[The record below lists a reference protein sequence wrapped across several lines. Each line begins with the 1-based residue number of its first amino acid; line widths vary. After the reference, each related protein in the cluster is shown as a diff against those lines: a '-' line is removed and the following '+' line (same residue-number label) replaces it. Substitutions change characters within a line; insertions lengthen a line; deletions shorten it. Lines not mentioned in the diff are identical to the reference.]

1 LSSARQKSRR
11 STPGKRRAAV
21 ACAVTAF
28 AASALLAQHT
38 PTSPAFA
45 AVGVVPHVPEQA
57 VQLGRLTTAASG
69 TLELDIVLKPS
80 RSAQLL
86 ALATAV
92 STPGSAR
99 YRRYLTPAQVSR
111 RFGASRAT
119 VAAVTKGLR
128 QRGLH
133 IAGLSA
139 NRLII
144 RVTGSAA
151 EVEHALGVALVR
163 YRLPNGDVAYAND
176 RAPTLPRAIAAR
188 VASVVGLSS
197 FPKETASR
205 ARATRAARHRVAPRT
220 AAAGAAGPQLTPTC
234 SQQITQASETYAQQL
249 VSSSDLAQVYG
260 VNGLYAAG
268 NLGQGATVALIEFS
282 SFISS
287 DIGTFAA
294 CFGITPHINE
304 VPIDGGTGAPV
315 DSGPGVDDQIE
326 AELDIEAVLGLAP
339 DATIDVYEAPQAG
352 NGPLDVFSA
361 AIANPDVEVIS
372 TSWGRCEA
380 QAADLVQ
387 PESTLFQE
395 AAAEGKTIV
404 AASGDSGSEDCYGQT
419 HGDQATKFAVDDP
432 AGQPFITGVGGTTF
446 LSLGPPASS
455 AVWNLAGAAGGG
467 GVSSLN
473 PMPSYQSGAAP
484 ALGVV
489 GQYSTCASGAGNC
502 REVPDVSAD
511 AGTPFATFCTEGGRG
526 GCDSSGWTGFRGT
539 SLAAPVWG
547 AIFALADTSQICT
560 AHRIGFANP
569 LLYAIAGGTGY
580 ASAFTDVTQ
589 GNNDLG
595 FNGGL
600 YTAAPGYDLATGLGT
615 PITGSGTGTDSGLV
629 DQLCGVAPP
638 VPVTT
643 VTGISPDAGPLGG
656 GVRLTIK
663 GSGLAGATAVS
674 FGKKAAI
681 TFAVVSDTAISA
693 VAPPGAG
700 KAAVTVTTPLGTSKV
715 AATAQFAYLG
725 VPAVDAVS
733 PATGPRRG
741 GTKVTVTGTSFVE
754 VTAVRFGARKAASFR
769 ILSPTRISAVAPPG
783 SGSAPVVV
791 VTPGGASRPSP
802 AGRFHYP

>member
-1 LSSARQKSRR
+1 M
-11 STPGKRRAAV
+11 RRAAA
-21 ACAVTAF
+21 ACAVTAI
-28 AASALLAQHT
+28 AASVLLVQHGST
-38 PTSPAFA
+38 VPAFA
-45 AVGVVPHVPEQA
+45 AVGLVPHVPEQA
-57 VQLGRLTTAASG
+57 VALGRLTTAAPA
-69 TLELDIVLKPS
+69 TLKLDIVLKPTKA
-80 RSAQLL
+80 AQLL

-92 STPGSAR
+92 STPGSASFH
-99 YRRYLTPAQVSR
+99 RYLTPAQAAR
-111 RFGASRAT
+111 RFGASRVT
-119 VAAVTKGLR
+119 IAAVTKSLR
-128 QRGLH
+128 ERGLH
-133 IAGLSA
+133 IGGLSA

-144 RVTGSAA
+144 RVTGSAS

-197 FPKETASR
+197 FKNETASR
-205 ARATRAARHRVAPRT
+205 ARATGAARHRVAPRT
-220 AAAGAAGPQLTPTC
+220 AAAGAAGPQLNPTC
-234 SQQITQASETYAQQL
+234 AQQITQASQTYAQQL
-249 VSSSDLAQVYG
+249 VSSADLAQAYG

-304 VPIDGGTGAPV
+304 VPVDGGPGPAVT
-315 DSGPGVDDQIE
+315 SGPGVDDQVE

-339 DATIDVYEAPQAG
+339 NATIDVYEAPLNQPGAG
-352 NGPLDVFSA
+352 ALDVFSQ

-380 QAADLVQ
+380 QADPGLTQ
-387 PESTLFQE
+387 PENTLFQE

-404 AASGDSGSEDCYGQT
+404 SAAGDSGSEDCFGQT
-419 HGDQATKFAVDDP
+419 HGGQATQLAVDDP

-455 AVWNLAGAAGGG
+455 SAWNTTTGAGGG

-473 PMPSYQSGAAP
+473 QMPSYQSGAAP

-511 AGTPFATFCTEGGRG
+511 AGTPFATFCTEGGRD
-526 GCDSSGWTGFRGT
+526 GCDSAGWTGFRGT

-547 AIFALADTSQICT
+547 AIFALADTSQACT
-560 AHRIGFANP
+560 SHRIGFANP

-595 FNGGL
+595 YHGGL
-600 YTAAPGYDLATGLGT
+600 YTAAAGYDLATGLGT
-615 PITGSGTGTDSGLV
+615 PITGGGTGTDSGLV

-663 GSGLAGATAVS
+663 GSALAGATAVS
-674 FGKKAAI
+674 FGKKPAI
-681 TFAVVSDTAISA
+681 TFAVISDTAISA

-700 KAAVTVTTPLGTSKV
+700 KAPITVTTPLGTSKV

-725 VPAVDAVS
+725 VPTVGRIS
-733 PATGPRRG
+733 PATGARRG

-769 ILSPTRISAVAPPG
+769 ILSPTRISVVAPPG
-783 SGSAPVVV
+783 RGSATVVV
-791 VTPGGASRPSP
+791 VTPGGASSPSRG
-802 AGRFHYP
+802 GRFSYP

>member
-1 LSSARQKSRR
+1 M
-11 STPGKRRAAV
+11 RRAAA
-21 ACAVTAF
+21 ACAVTAL
-28 AASALLAQHT
+28 AASALLVQHSS
-38 PTSPAFA
+38 TSPAFA
-45 AVGVVPHVPEQA
+45 TVGLVPHVPEQA
-57 VQLGRLTTAASG
+57 VALGRLTTAEPA
-69 TLELDIVLKPS
+69 TLKLDIVLKPS
-80 RSAQLL
+80 KAAQLL

-92 STPGSAR
+92 STPGSSSFH
-99 YRRYLTPAQVSR
+99 RYLTPAQVAR

-128 QRGLH
+128 QRGLR

-151 EVEHALGVALVR
+151 EVEHALAVSLVR
-163 YRLPNGDVAYAND
+163 YRLPNGEVAYAND
-176 RAPTLPRAIAAR
+176 RAPTLPRALAAR

-197 FPKETASR
+197 FANETASR
-205 ARATRAARHRVAPRT
+205 ARATKAPRHRVAPRT
-220 AAAGAAGPQLTPTC
+220 TAAGAAGPQLTPTC
-234 SQQITQASETYAQQL
+234 SQQITQESQTYAQQL
-249 VSSSDLAQVYG
+249 VSSADLAQAYG
-260 VNGLYAAG
+260 INGLYAAG

-287 DIGTFAA
+287 DIGTFSA
-294 CFGITPHINE
+294 CFGITPHVNE
-304 VPIDGGTGAPV
+304 VPIDGGTGPAV
-315 DSGPGVDDQIE
+315 ASGPGIDDQIE

-361 AIANPDVEVIS
+361 AIANPDVDVIS

-387 PESTLFQE
+387 PENTLFQE

-404 AASGDSGSEDCYGQT
+404 SASGDSGSEDCYGQT
-419 HGDQATKFAVDDP
+419 HGDQATVFAVDDP

-446 LSLGPPASS
+446 LTLGPPASS

-473 PMPSYQSGAAP
+473 PMPSYQSDAAP

-511 AGTPFATFCTEGGRG
+511 AGTPFATFCTESGRG
-526 GCDSSGWTGFRGT
+526 GCDGGWTGFKGT
-539 SLAAPVWG
+539 SLASPVWG
-547 AIFALADTSQICT
+547 AIFALADTSQACT
-560 AHRIGFANP
+560 SHRIGFANP

-595 FNGGL
+595 FHGGL
-600 YTAAPGYDLATGLGT
+600 YAAAPGYDLATGLGT

-663 GSGLAGATAVS
+663 GSALTGATAVS
-674 FGKKAAI
+674 FGKKPAI

-715 AATAQFAYLG
+715 AATAEFAYLG
-725 VPAVDAVS
+725 VPTVS
-733 PATGPRRG
+733 RLTPATGPRRG

-769 ILSPTRISAVAPPG
+769 ILSPTRISAVAPAGGG
-783 SGSAPVVV
+783 SPAVVV
-791 VTPGGASRPSP
+791 VTPGGVSSP
-802 AGRFHYP
+802 ARGGRYIYK